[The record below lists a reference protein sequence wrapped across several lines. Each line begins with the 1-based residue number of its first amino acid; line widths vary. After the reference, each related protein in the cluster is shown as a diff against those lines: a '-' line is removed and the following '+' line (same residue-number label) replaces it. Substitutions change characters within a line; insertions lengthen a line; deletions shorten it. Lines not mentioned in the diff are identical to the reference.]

1 MSSQSVRVVVTG
13 GTGFIGRPLCQRLVS
28 LGHTVTVLTRDP
40 AAARA
45 RLDPP
50 VSLIGWEGFRGPTD
64 GLLAAL
70 GDSDVIINLAGAPIA
85 AGRWTAQAK
94 ARLRNSREGT
104 TSALVAALSKLR
116 PRPVLLISAS
126 AIGYYGPRQDEALT
140 EESPSGSGFLASLCR
155 EWEAAARAA
164 ERLGVRVVLPRIGVV
179 LGRHGGALA
188 KMLPA
193 FRLGLGGPV
202 GSGAQW
208 MSWIHLDDLIELL
221 LFLLNEAAGGP
232 VNATAPHPVTNREFA
247 RTLGR
252 TLRRPAWARVPAP
265 VLRILLGEMAEELLL
280 TGQRVL
286 PHRAEAMGFR
296 FRYPTLPEALH
307 AILP

>member
-1 MSSQSVRVVVTG
+1 MSTRPVRIVVTG
-13 GTGFIGRPLCQRLVS
+13 GTGFIGRPLCQKLVG
-28 LGHTVTVLTRDP
+28 LGHAVTVLTRNP
-40 AAARA
+40 GAARSV
-45 RLDPP
+45 LDPRMS
-50 VSLIGWEGFRGPTD
+50 VIGWEGFRGPTD
-64 GLLAAL
+64 GLMAAL
-70 GDSDVIINLAGAPIA
+70 GDGDVVINLAGAPIA
-85 AGRWTAQAK
+85 AGRWNAHVK
-94 ARLRNSREGT
+94 DRLRQSREGT

-116 PRPVLLISAS
+116 TRPVLLISAS
-126 AIGYYGPRQDEALT
+126 AIGYYGPRGDEPLT
-140 EESPSGSGFLASLCR
+140 EESPSGAGFLASLCR

-193 FRLGLGGPV
+193 FRMGLGGPV

-221 LFLLNEAAGGP
+221 LFLLNEAVGGP

-252 TLRRPAWARVPAP
+252 TLGRPAWARVPAP
-265 VLRILLGEMAEELLL
+265 VLRL
-280 TGQRVL
+280 
-286 PHRAEAMGFR
+286 
-296 FRYPTLPEALH
+296 
-307 AILP
+307 

>member
-1 MSSQSVRVVVTG
+1 VRIVVTG
-13 GTGFIGRPLCQRLVS
+13 GTGFIGRPLCQKLVG
-28 LGHTVTVLTRDP
+28 LGHAVTVLTRNP
-40 AAARA
+40 GAARSV
-45 RLDPP
+45 LDPRMS
-50 VSLIGWEGFRGPTD
+50 VIGWEGFRGPTD
-64 GLLAAL
+64 GLMAAL
-70 GDSDVIINLAGAPIA
+70 GDGDVIINLAGAPIA
-85 AGRWTAQAK
+85 AGRWNAQVK
-94 ARLRNSREGT
+94 DRLRQSREGT
-104 TSALVAALSKLR
+104 TSALVAALSKL
-116 PRPVLLISAS
+116 PTRPVLLISAS
-126 AIGYYGPRQDEALT
+126 AIGYYGPRGDEPLT
-140 EESPSGSGFLASLCR
+140 EESPSGAGFLASLCR

-193 FRLGLGGPV
+193 FRMGLGGPV

-221 LFLLNEAAGGP
+221 LFLLNEAVGGP

-252 TLRRPAWARVPAP
+252 TLGRPAWARVPAP
-265 VLRILLGEMAEELLL
+265 VLRLLLGEMAEELLL

-286 PHRAEAMGFR
+286 PHRAEALGFR
-296 FRYPTLPEALH
+296 FRYPTLSEALG
-307 AILP
+307 AILR

>member
-1 MSSQSVRVVVTG
+1 MRIVVTG
-13 GTGFIGRPLCQRLVS
+13 GTGFIGRPLCQRLVG
-28 LGHTVTVLTRDP
+28 LGHAVTVLTRNP
-40 AAARA
+40 GAARSV
-45 RLDPP
+45 LDPRMS
-50 VSLIGWEGFRGPTD
+50 VIGWEGFRGPTD
-64 GLLAAL
+64 GLMAAL
-70 GDSDVIINLAGAPIA
+70 GDGDVIINLAGAPIA
-85 AGRWTAQAK
+85 AGRWNAQVK
-94 ARLRNSREGT
+94 DRLRQSREGT
-104 TSALVAALSKLR
+104 TSALVAALSKL
-116 PRPVLLISAS
+116 PTRPVLLISAS
-126 AIGYYGPRQDEALT
+126 AIGYYGSRGDEPLT
-140 EESPSGSGFLASLCR
+140 EESPSGAGFLASLCR

-193 FRLGLGGPV
+193 FRMGLGGPV

-221 LFLLNEAAGGP
+221 LFLLNEAVGGP

-252 TLRRPAWARVPAP
+252 TLGRPAWARVPAP
-265 VLRILLGEMAEELLL
+265 VLRLLLGEMAEELLL

-286 PHRAEAMGFR
+286 PHRAEALGFR
-296 FRYPTLPEALH
+296 FRYPTLSEALG
-307 AILP
+307 AILR

>member
-1 MSSQSVRVVVTG
+1 MRIVVTG
-13 GTGFIGRPLCQRLVS
+13 GTGFIGRPLCQRLVG
-28 LGHTVTVLTRDP
+28 LGHAVTVLTRNP
-40 AAARA
+40 GAARSV
-45 RLDPP
+45 LDPRMS
-50 VSLIGWEGFRGPTD
+50 VIGWEGFRGPTD
-64 GLLAAL
+64 GLMAAL
-70 GDSDVIINLAGAPIA
+70 GDGDVIINLAGAPIA
-85 AGRWTAQAK
+85 AGRWNAQVK
-94 ARLRNSREGT
+94 DRLRQSREGT
-104 TSALVAALSKLR
+104 TSALVAALSKL
-116 PRPVLLISAS
+116 PTRPVLLISAS
-126 AIGYYGPRQDEALT
+126 AIGYYGPRGDEPLT
-140 EESPSGSGFLASLCR
+140 EESPSGVGFLASLCR

-193 FRLGLGGPV
+193 FRMGLGGPV

-221 LFLLNEAAGGP
+221 LFLLNEAVGGP

-252 TLRRPAWARVPAP
+252 TLGRPAWARVPAP
-265 VLRILLGEMAEELLL
+265 VLRLLLGEMAEELLL

-286 PHRAEAMGFR
+286 PHRAEALGFR
-296 FRYPTLPEALH
+296 FRYPTLSEALG
-307 AILP
+307 AILR

>member
-1 MSSQSVRVVVTG
+1 MRIVVTG
-13 GTGFIGRPLCQRLVS
+13 GTGFIGRPLCQRLVG
-28 LGHTVTVLTRDP
+28 LGHAVTVLTRNP
-40 AAARA
+40 GAARSV
-45 RLDPP
+45 LDPRMS
-50 VSLIGWEGFRGPTD
+50 VIGWEGFRGPTD
-64 GLLAAL
+64 GLMAAL
-70 GDSDVIINLAGAPIA
+70 GDGDVIINLAGAPIA
-85 AGRWTAQAK
+85 AGRWNAQVK
-94 ARLRNSREGT
+94 DRLRQSREGT
-104 TSALVAALSKLR
+104 TSALVAALSEL
-116 PRPVLLISAS
+116 PTRPVLLISAS
-126 AIGYYGPRQDEALT
+126 AIGYYGPRGDEPLT
-140 EESPSGSGFLASLCR
+140 EESPSGAGFLASLCR

-193 FRLGLGGPV
+193 FRMGLGGPV

-221 LFLLNEAAGGP
+221 LFLLNEAVGGP

-252 TLRRPAWARVPAP
+252 TLGRPAWARVPAP
-265 VLRILLGEMAEELLL
+265 VLRLLLGEMAEELLL

-286 PHRAEAMGFR
+286 PHRAEALGFR
-296 FRYPTLPEALH
+296 FRYPTLSEALG
-307 AILP
+307 AILR

>member
-1 MSSQSVRVVVTG
+1 MRIVVTG
-13 GTGFIGRPLCQRLVS
+13 GTGFIGRPLCQRLVG
-28 LGHTVTVLTRDP
+28 LGHAVTVLTRNP
-40 AAARA
+40 GAARSV
-45 RLDPP
+45 LDPRMS
-50 VSLIGWEGFRGPTD
+50 VIGWEGFRGPTD
-64 GLLAAL
+64 GLMAAL
-70 GDSDVIINLAGAPIA
+70 GDGDVIINLAGAPIA
-85 AGRWTAQAK
+85 AGRWNAQVK
-94 ARLRNSREGT
+94 DRLRQSREGT
-104 TSALVAALSKLR
+104 TSALVAALSEL
-116 PRPVLLISAS
+116 PTRPVLLISAS
-126 AIGYYGPRQDEALT
+126 AIGYYGSRGDEPLT
-140 EESPSGSGFLASLCR
+140 EESPSGAGFLASLCR

-193 FRLGLGGPV
+193 FRMGLGGPV

-221 LFLLNEAAGGP
+221 LFLLNEAVGGP

-252 TLRRPAWARVPAP
+252 TLGRPAWARVPAP
-265 VLRILLGEMAEELLL
+265 VLRLLLGEMAEELLL

-286 PHRAEAMGFR
+286 PHRAEALGFR
-296 FRYPTLPEALH
+296 FRYPTLSEALG
-307 AILP
+307 AILR

>member
-1 MSSQSVRVVVTG
+1 MRVVVTG

-28 LGHTVTVLTRDP
+28 LGHAVTVLTRDP

-50 VSLIGWEGFRGPTD
+50 ISVIGWEGFGGPTD
-64 GLLAAL
+64 GLMAAL
-70 GDSDVIINLAGAPIA
+70 GDGDVVINLAGAPIA
-85 AGRWTAQAK
+85 AGRWTPRVK
-94 ARLRNSREGT
+94 ERLRSSREGT

-116 PRPVLLISAS
+116 ARPVLLISAS

-140 EESPSGSGFLASLCR
+140 EEAPSGTGFLASLCR

-164 ERLGVRVVLPRIGVV
+164 ERLGVCVVLPRIGVV
-179 LGRHGGALA
+179 LGRDGGALA

-202 GSGAQW
+202 GSGTQW
-208 MSWIHLDDLIELL
+208 ISWIHLDDLIELL
-221 LFLLNEAAGGP
+221 LFLLNEAAIGP
-232 VNATAPHPVTNREFA
+232 VNANAPHPVTNLEFA

-252 TLRRPAWARVPAP
+252 TLGRPALAWVPAP

-286 PHRAEAMGFR
+286 PHRAEAMGFH

-307 AILP
+307 AILQ